1 MYTDTLITELRML
14 LAVRGGKLVWK
25 Y

>member
-1 MYTDTLITELRML
+1 MYTDTLITELRVML
-14 LAVRGGKLVWK
+14 TVRGGKLVWK